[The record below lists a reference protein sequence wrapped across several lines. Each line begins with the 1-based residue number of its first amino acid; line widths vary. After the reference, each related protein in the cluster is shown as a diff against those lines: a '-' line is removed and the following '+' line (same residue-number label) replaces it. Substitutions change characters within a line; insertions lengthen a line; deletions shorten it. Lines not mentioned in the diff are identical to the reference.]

1 MLGTGTRTM
10 NRLLFFA
17 VAMLFAQTSLAAT
30 HKCVLAD
37 GNVMYQATPCPNAS
51 VGTQSILA
59 APSQAPA
66 QSASPSPTKKRCTG
80 KEISIDFYSMPLT
93 NTLQVIADASGNKLS
108 FSPRI
113 DVSGAFR
120 YVCVPWDAILS
131 DIAAKYNLST
141 RVEAGTIYV
150 RPK

>member
-1 MLGTGTRTM
+1 ML
-10 NRLLFFA
+10 L
-17 VAMLFAQTSLAAT
+17 
-30 HKCVLAD
+30 
-37 GNVMYQATPCPNAS
+37 
-51 VGTQSILA
+51 
-59 APSQAPA
+59 
-66 QSASPSPTKKRCTG
+66 
-80 KEISIDFYSMPLT
+80 SIDFYSIPLA

-120 YVCVPWDAILS
+120 YVCVPWDTILS
-131 DIAAKYNLST
+131 DIAAKYNLYT

>member
-1 MLGTGTRTM
+1 M

-30 HKCVLAD
+30 YKCVLPD
-37 GNVMYQATPCPNAS
+37 GKVMYQATPCPNAS
-51 VGTQSILA
+51 GARSILS
-59 APSQAPA
+59 APSQAPS

-80 KEISIDFYSMPLT
+80 KEISIDFYSMPLA

-120 YVCVPWDAILS
+120 YVCVPWDTILS